1 MKTMSETEIVKAV
14 KEMTEEKKKTLA
26 EKLSDELYLDDNSK
40 GILDALQEKAV
51 SRKLLVFIVATC
63 LLVWSTLDP
72 SDWSMIALIYIGSQS
87 AVDIAK
93 VWKGM

>member
-1 MKTMSETEIVKAV
+1 MSENEIIKGIKNLDSDKR
-14 KEMTEEKKKTLA
+14 KELGKKVV
-26 EKLSDELYLDDNSK
+26 DQLYLDDKEK

-72 SDWSMIALIYIGSQS
+72 ADWSMIALIYIGGQS

-93 VWKGM
+93 VWKGL

>member
-1 MKTMSETEIVKAV
+1 MSENEIIKGIKNLDSDKR
-14 KEMTEEKKKTLA
+14 KELGKKVV
-26 EKLSDELYLDDNSK
+26 DQLYLDDKEK
-40 GILDALQEKAV
+40 GILDAVQEKAV

-72 SDWSMIALIYIGSQS
+72 ADWSMIALIYIGGQS

-93 VWKGM
+93 IWKGA

>member
-1 MKTMSETEIVKAV
+1 MSENEIIKGI
-14 KEMTEEKKKTLA
+14 KGLDEEKRKELGKKVV
-26 EKLSDELYLDDNSK
+26 DQLYLDNKEK

-72 SDWSMIALIYIGSQS
+72 ADWSMIALIYIGGQS

-93 VWKGM
+93 VWKGL